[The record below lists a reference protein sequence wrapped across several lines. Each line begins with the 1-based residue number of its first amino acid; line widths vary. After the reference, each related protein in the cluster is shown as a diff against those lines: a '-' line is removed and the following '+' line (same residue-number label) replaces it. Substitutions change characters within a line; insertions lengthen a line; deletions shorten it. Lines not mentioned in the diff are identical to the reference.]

1 MGAQLSFPK
10 DKIRVVLFEGVHQ
23 SAVDH
28 FKENGYSNV
37 ELLPHALEGEA
48 LYEKISQA
56 HFIGIR
62 SRTHVTEEVLARA
75 ERLMAVGCFC
85 IGTNQVDLEAC
96 LKRGVPV
103 FNAPHSNTRSVAE
116 LVIAELVVLLRGL
129 FDKSRDCHEGK
140 WNKSAAN
147 SFEVRGKT
155 LGIVGY
161 GHIGSQLSILA
172 ESFGLNVR
180 YYDVV
185 PKLPMGNAR
194 QVGSLEE
201 LLKTSDAISLHVPA
215 ATDTV
220 NLIDA
225 SRISQMKKGSV
236 LINASRGNVV
246 DLDALASA
254 LKAGDIMGAAVD
266 VFPVEPA
273 KKEELLESPLRG
285 LDNVI
290 LTPHIGG
297 STLEAQLNIGK
308 EVAGKMVQYS
318 DEGSTNG
325 AVNFPALSLPR
336 QGDERHR
343 LLHVH
348 HNQPGVLS
356 AINNILAES
365 EANVLGQYLQTLP
378 SVGYVVIDTDVKS
391 SEGLL
396 EKLSAV
402 EGTLRC
408 RILF

>member
-1 MGAQLSFPK
+1 MGSQLSFPK
-10 DKIRVVLFEGVHQ
+10 DKIRIVLFEGIHQ
-23 SAVDH
+23 SAVDLLQ
-28 FKENGYSNV
+28 ENGYTNV
-37 ELLPHALEGEA
+37 ELLPHALDGEA
-48 LYEKISQA
+48 LHQKVKSA

-62 SRTHVTEEVLARA
+62 SRTQVTEEVLQHA

-116 LVIAELVVLLRGL
+116 LVIGELVVLLRGL

-147 SFEVRGKT
+147 SFEARGKT

-172 ESFGLNVR
+172 EAMGLQVR

-194 QVGSLEE
+194 QVASLEE
-201 LLKTSDAISLHVPA
+201 LLQTSDAISLHVPA
-215 ATDTV
+215 SEDTV

-225 SRISQMKKGSV
+225 QRISQMKKGSV
-236 LINASRGNVV
+236 FINASRGNVV
-246 DLDALASA
+246 DLEALASA
-254 LKAGDIMGAAVD
+254 LKKGDIMGAAVD

-273 KKEELLESPLRG
+273 KKEELFESPLRG
-285 LDNVI
+285 LGNVV

-297 STLEAQLNIGK
+297 STLEAQLNIGR
-308 EVAGKMVQYS
+308 EVAGKMIQYS

-336 QGDERHR
+336 QGELRHR

-348 HNQPGVLS
+348 HNQPGILS
-356 AINNILAES
+356 SINNILADS
-365 EANVLGQYLQTLP
+365 KANVLGQYLQTLP
-378 SVGYVVIDTDVKS
+378 NVGYVVIDTDVES
-391 SEGLL
+391 SDGLL
-396 EKLSAV
+396 EKLSSV
-402 EGTLRC
+402 SGTLRC

>member
-1 MGAQLSFPK
+1 MNSQLSFPK
-10 DKIRVVLFEGVHQ
+10 EKIRIVLFEGIHQ
-23 SAVDH
+23 SAVELFREH
-28 FKENGYSNV
+28 GYTNV
-37 ELLPHALEGEA
+37 ELLPHALDGDA
-48 LYEKISQA
+48 LKEKVSQA
-56 HFIGIR
+56 QFIGIR
-62 SRTHVTEEVLARA
+62 SRTHVTEDVLAEA
-75 ERLMAVGCFC
+75 DRLMAVGCFC

-147 SFEVRGKT
+147 SYEVRGKT

-172 ESFGLNVR
+172 ESLGLQVR
-180 YYDVV
+180 YFDVV

-194 QVGSLEE
+194 QVASLEE
-201 LLKTSDAISLHVPA
+201 LLRTSDAISLHVPA
-215 ATDTV
+215 AEDTV
-220 NLIDA
+220 NLLDA
-225 SRISQMKKGSV
+225 SRIAQMKKGSV

-246 DLDALASA
+246 DLEALASA
-254 LKAGDIMGAAVD
+254 LKKKDLMGAAVD

-273 KKEELLESPLRG
+273 KKEELLETPLRG
-285 LDNVI
+285 LPNVV

-297 STLEAQLNIGK
+297 STLEAQVNIGR
-308 EVAGKMVQYS
+308 EVAGKLIQYS

-325 AVNFPALSLPR
+325 AVNFPDLSLPR
-336 QGDERHR
+336 QGEERHR

-378 SVGYVVIDTDVKS
+378 TVGYVVIDTDVKS
-391 SEGLL
+391 SGLL
-396 EKLSAV
+396 EKLSSV